1 MNQIYKPMA
10 QTDEQKLERGR
21 DIWDMTQTK
30 GWQILSGSIAEE
42 IQLET
47 AELLDCPIKDD
58 LEHKQLIK
66 AYKKVLRMV
75 ESAIADRD
83 EAAQNLRGE

>member
-1 MNQIYKPMA
+1 MA

-21 DIWDMTQTK
+21 DIWEMTQTK
-30 GWQILSGSIAEE
+30 GWQILSGLIAEE
-42 IQLET
+42 VQLET
-47 AELLDCPIKDD
+47 AELLDCPVKED

-75 ESAIADRD
+75 EGAIADRD
-83 EAAQNLRGE
+83 EAAQNMRGE